1 MIEKGK
7 QKYED
12 DETYRANMIEKGKQE
27 YQEDETYRNNKIEKG
42 KKKYKE
48 NATYRDN
55 MIVNGKKKYESNEIY
70 RNNIIEKVH
79 EKRSLFKVA
88 KSHIDVVVQTFKDAI
103 KKGPEY
109 VCACCLRL
117 LFQNQV
123 LECKR
128 ENYDKQL
135 IQKCVTEKY
144 VHECSSECESNCLLA
159 VSCRNKLW
167 ICYTCHRK
175 LHKGLTPPESFC
187 NNLQLE
193 TVPDELCNLNKLES
207 HLIALN
213 IPFQK
218 IMNLPKGN
226 QAGIIGPVVL
236 VPSDVKV
243 VTNTLPRPVD
253 DNLLVKVKLK
263 RKLEYKGYV
272 QYEFVDIK
280 HVEKAF
286 NYLRKHNKWYANIEL
301 NSQWMDT
308 NNEQNESFDVIND
321 SANNLKNESNKKND
335 TDAEES
341 YLNESLRGIQLD
353 TCLQPADIGQEV
365 LDCYFDEEFD
375 VAPAEGNNPI
385 RVLKEEGIESKT
397 FPCHYPSGKNT
408 LTDQRDIKLS
418 SSRYFN
424 LRLLSVENRFA
435 RDTSYIFFC
444 QYLSELEK
452 VMSNVQISLRKDFSK
467 SGTGKQ
473 VTSDMIC
480 RGDGLKQLF
489 KSDEGIKFLKPVRGT
504 PPFWQK
510 TQKDVLAMIRQIG
523 IPAFFCSFSSADLR
537 WSEIVESIMMQQGIA
552 VNAKELSWD
561 EKCKILRSNP
571 VTAARMFDHRFH
583 LFLKTVI
590 MSDAHPIGKV
600 KDYFYRV
607 EFQQRGS
614 PHTHCLFWIE
624 DAPKFEVDEDQQ
636 VIDFVDKYITCSM
649 PSPDEDPELHKIVNA
664 VQQHSKNHSKSC
676 KKKGTNCRFNFPRPP
691 SVHSFISRPVTEKDL
706 TESDI
711 KISKD
716 KLETV
721 WKEIKDSELDDI
733 STDKLFEKAGIS
745 QEEFVKCFQYVTSR
759 NTIVLKRKKTECFTN
774 QYNAHLL
781 RAWDANMDIQFV
793 LDVFSCVVYIISYIS
808 KSERELGMLLQQ
820 TKCEAADGNLSAQQT
835 MKKVGSAY
843 LHHREIS
850 AQEAVFRVTGLRMK
864 ECSRK
869 VEFIPVGENP
879 CRLSIPLKQLKKK
892 VESKNRQ
899 PKNDGD
905 ETENHSDEKNVWMRN
920 KNDIYKAKPDINL
933 FNEMCLADFCS
944 KFNVLTES
952 QVPKKINK
960 DTTFKLKKELG
971 YIRKLTRT
979 SPGIIR
985 YPRFSVDKVPEKYY
999 QSILQ
1004 LFLPF
1009 RSDDQLKP
1017 SMFEHYEEFY
1027 KRGHVKFSNSKSL
1040 SAVKVIV
1047 DHNMSSYVKTSSSI
1061 DKAIEK
1067 LEENGSHED
1076 AWSQLCSES
1085 ESERV
1090 MCGIEGS
1097 ANGNDSPDDEIIE
1110 NNLPDLN
1117 REVEKEFSLP
1127 IRSTVFTNKEIIPML
1142 RSMNENQKHIFFDIR
1157 HWCLQKANGKHVDPF
1172 YVFITGGAGTGK
1184 SQLIKCLY
1192 FEISRILAPI
1202 LCNPDDVSVLLTAPT
1217 GTAAFNING
1226 MTIHSCLSIFKSLSK
1241 DHATLSEDKLNTLR
1255 TKLDNLQ
1262 VLIIDEISMVNKRL
1276 LYFVHERLRQIKKKP
1291 ESCLFGGVSIIAVGD
1306 FYQLP
1311 PVKSKKSDKLY
1322 VNDPSNPLNYLWN
1335 ELFKVAV
1342 LDEIMRQKDDK
1353 TFAEMLN
1360 RLRIKKKHEMIEP
1373 DDILLLKHCMT
1384 EAPDRILHIFATNA
1398 EVQQFNNSMIM
1409 KYFSDPILVEAEDY
1423 EKDKTTGTLKR
1434 KSSFYSSSDIQ
1445 LPSSILLAVGARIM
1459 LIRNQDTKDGL
1470 VNGVMGTVHKIIT
1483 AVNLPEIIYIQFD
1496 DDNVGKSAKEQK
1508 FINGNRC
1515 VGLGRCSEDLSFQ
1528 SGVRKQYP
1536 LKLAFACTAH
1546 KVQGLTVSEVAVD
1559 LSKCFT
1565 YGQSYVALSR
1575 VTSNK
1580 GLFISEMNNESFK
1593 CENICRP

>member
-1 MIEKGK
+1 MIENVK
-7 QKYED
+7 D
-12 DETYRANMIEKGKQE
+12 
-27 YQEDETYRNNKIEKG
+27 
-42 KKKYKE
+42 
-48 NATYRDN
+48 
-55 MIVNGKKKYESNEIY
+55 
-70 RNNIIEKVH
+70 
-79 EKRSLFKVA
+79 KRLLFKVA

-123 LECKR
+123 LECKC

-144 VHECSSECESNCLLA
+144 VHKCSSECESNCLLA
-159 VSCRNKLW
+159 VSSRNKLW

-175 LHKGLTPPESFC
+175 LHRGLTPPESFC

-253 DNLLVKVKLK
+253 DHLLVKVKLK

-301 NSQWMDT
+301 NSQWMET
-308 NNEQNESFDVIND
+308 NNEQNQSTDVVND
-321 SANNLKNESNKKND
+321 SANDSNKVSDKNND
-335 TDAEES
+335 TNAEES

-353 TCLQPADIGQEV
+353 TCLKPANIGQEV

-418 SSRYFN
+418 ASRYFN

-467 SGTGKQ
+467 TGTGKK

-480 RGDGLKQLF
+480 RGEGLKQLF
-489 KSDEGIKFLKPVRGT
+489 KSDE
-504 PPFWQK
+504 
-510 TQKDVLAMIRQIG
+510 
-523 IPAFFCSFSSADLR
+523 
-537 WSEIVESIMMQQGIA
+537 
-552 VNAKELSWD
+552 
-561 EKCKILRSNP
+561 
-571 VTAARMFDHRFH
+571 
-583 LFLKTVI
+583 
-590 MSDAHPIGKV
+590 
-600 KDYFYRV
+600 
-607 EFQQRGS
+607 
-614 PHTHCLFWIE
+614 
-624 DAPKFEVDEDQQ
+624 
-636 VIDFVDKYITCSM
+636 DKYITCSI

-664 VQQHSKNHSKSC
+664 VQQHSKHHSKSC

-691 SVHSFISRPVTEKDL
+691 SVHSFISRPVTENDL
-706 TESDI
+706 TELDI

-716 KLETV
+716 KLENV

-733 STDKLFEKAGIS
+733 STDKLLEKAGIS

-869 VEFIPVGENP
+869 VEFIPVGDNP
-879 CRLSIPLKQLKKK
+879 CRLSIPLQQLKKK
-892 VESKNRQ
+892 VESKSKQ
-899 PKNDGD
+899 QQHDGD
-905 ETENHSDEKNVWMRN
+905 EIENHSVEETLWMRN
-920 KNDIYKAKPDINL
+920 KNNIYKAKPDIDL

-960 DTTFKLKKELG
+960 DTTFKLKNDLG

-985 YPRFSVDKVPEKYY
+985 YPRFSVDKVPEKYNNY
-999 QSILQ
+999 STTKI
-1004 LFLPF
+1004 
-1009 RSDDQLKP
+1009 DQWK
-1017 SMFEHYEEFY
+1017 
-1027 KRGHVKFSNSKSL
+1027 
-1040 SAVKVIV
+1040 
-1047 DHNMSSYVKTSSSI
+1047 
-1061 DKAIEK
+1061 
-1067 LEENGSHED
+1067 
-1076 AWSQLCSES
+1076 
-1085 ESERV
+1085 
-1090 MCGIEGS
+1090 
-1097 ANGNDSPDDEIIE
+1097 
-1110 NNLPDLN
+1110 
-1117 REVEKEFSLP
+1117 
-1127 IRSTVFTNKEIIPML
+1127 
-1142 RSMNENQKHIFFDIR
+1142 
-1157 HWCLQKANGKHVDPF
+1157 
-1172 YVFITGGAGTGK
+1172 
-1184 SQLIKCLY
+1184 
-1192 FEISRILAPI
+1192 
-1202 LCNPDDVSVLLTAPT
+1202 
-1217 GTAAFNING
+1217 
-1226 MTIHSCLSIFKSLSK
+1226 
-1241 DHATLSEDKLNTLR
+1241 
-1255 TKLDNLQ
+1255 
-1262 VLIIDEISMVNKRL
+1262 
-1276 LYFVHERLRQIKKKP
+1276 
-1291 ESCLFGGVSIIAVGD
+1291 
-1306 FYQLP
+1306 
-1311 PVKSKKSDKLY
+1311 
-1322 VNDPSNPLNYLWN
+1322 
-1335 ELFKVAV
+1335 
-1342 LDEIMRQKDDK
+1342 
-1353 TFAEMLN
+1353 
-1360 RLRIKKKHEMIEP
+1360 
-1373 DDILLLKHCMT
+1373 
-1384 EAPDRILHIFATNA
+1384 
-1398 EVQQFNNSMIM
+1398 
-1409 KYFSDPILVEAEDY
+1409 
-1423 EKDKTTGTLKR
+1423 
-1434 KSSFYSSSDIQ
+1434 
-1445 LPSSILLAVGARIM
+1445 
-1459 LIRNQDTKDGL
+1459 
-1470 VNGVMGTVHKIIT
+1470 
-1483 AVNLPEIIYIQFD
+1483 
-1496 DDNVGKSAKEQK
+1496 
-1508 FINGNRC
+1508 
-1515 VGLGRCSEDLSFQ
+1515 
-1528 SGVRKQYP
+1528 
-1536 LKLAFACTAH
+1536 
-1546 KVQGLTVSEVAVD
+1546 
-1559 LSKCFT
+1559 
-1565 YGQSYVALSR
+1565 
-1575 VTSNK
+1575 
-1580 GLFISEMNNESFK
+1580 
-1593 CENICRP
+1593 